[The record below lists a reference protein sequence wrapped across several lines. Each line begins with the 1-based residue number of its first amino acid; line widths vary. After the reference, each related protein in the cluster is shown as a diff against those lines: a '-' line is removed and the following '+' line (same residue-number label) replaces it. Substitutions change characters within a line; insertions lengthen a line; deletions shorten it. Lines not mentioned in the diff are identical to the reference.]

1 MGHVQKKQKTLS
13 KRVSLTFLFVITKT
27 RQNKNARNNLN
38 IQTIQKTYHYSK
50 PLVLVSTCFKS
61 RSESLAYVTPLNPI
75 PKNKIYTIPRDQL
88 MDRHLSKEQTY
99 FTSLN
104 QKVIYVHENM
114 ILNFNFVFHI
124 F

>member
-1 MGHVQKKQKTLS
+1 MGHIQKKQKTLS
-13 KRVSLTFLFVITKT
+13 KRVSLTFLFVITE
-27 RQNKNARNNLN
+27 QNKNARNNLN
-38 IQTIQKTYHYSK
+38 IHQTIQKTYHYSK

-61 RSESLAYVTPLNPI
+61 CSESLAYVTPLNPI
-75 PKNKIYTIPRDQL
+75 PKNKINTIPRDQL

-99 FTSLN
+99 FTFLN